1 MNSSWSD
8 AKLDQYRQTGDVDVD
23 QLVESV
29 LPESGNE
36 SIGRLGY
43 NDMLVLADQLIKT
56 PGLALVKQS
65 KLANRLRQKPAAL
78 VDYFD
83 PMPAPD
89 WVDPAKIQLGAKL
102 WQQNT
107 LPTLIVLYSA
117 SLPACYLIKNGIPAL
132 YQTDKLRKVDYIFQ
146 RIYETGLMLADT
158 MDPGGISV
166 IKDVNVD
173 ENELLLQALQNL
185 DSEGNWQQHGR
196 LCQREN
202 SESGIP
208 LEQQDV
214 QNEIDRL
221 AEKSTRYLWG
231 KGYLAAK
238 KVRFLHAS
246 MRYMLN
252 SPQRCCPFGHVDNP
266 KTLAES
272 LSHRDQAWDTKALG
286 VPINQEDLAYTLLT
300 FGYLIPRGLAKWGIP
315 ISLEEKE
322 AFLHLWKV
330 IGYVMGVEPELMTDN
345 WQEAKQLY
353 EQIERRQAGYSEEG
367 VMLTDTLMKFLANYL
382 PHVPGFSNRL
392 STVLMINQ
400 LGMESASCIIPESEI
415 NAINRWWRR
424 AFYWVAG
431 KLCRVFFGLRTRI
444 FKRFKYLGG
453 MTFGR
458 LHEVG
463 HHLIES
469 WRGAYIRQPFF
480 VPKDSTT
487 WVKTP
492 GFNAKHE
499 ENLKNWR
506 REIFF
511 AVAICLALLIVSI
524 FSFVAAFPLWLL
536 VGKSAFVKLI
546 IAALIGWV
554 CSMLLMNTWLPVIF
568 RKRPE
573 IRSQSLS

>member
-1 MNSSWSD
+1 MNNRWSD

-29 LPESGNE
+29 LPESGGE
-36 SIGRLGY
+36 SVGRLGY
-43 NDMLVLADQLIKT
+43 NDMLVLADQLIKS
-56 PGLALVKQS
+56 PELALVKQS
-65 KLANRLRQKPAAL
+65 KLASRLRQKPADL

-89 WVDPAKIQLGAKL
+89 WVDPAKIQLGAQL

-158 MDPGGISV
+158 MDPGGINV
-166 IKDVNVD
+166 INDADVD
-173 ENELLLQALQNL
+173 DNELLLQALQNL
-185 DSEGNWQQHGR
+185 DGEGHWQQQGR
-196 LCQREN
+196 VCQRSS
-202 SESGIP
+202 SESAKP
-208 LEQQDV
+208 LDQQDV
-214 QNEIDRL
+214 RHEMDRL

-246 MRYMLN
+246 MRFMLN
-252 SPQRCCPFGHVDNP
+252 SPQRHCPFGHADNP

-272 LSHRDQAWDTKALG
+272 LSQRDHAWDSKTLG

-315 ISLEEKE
+315 VSLEQKE

-330 IGYVMGVEPELMTDN
+330 IGYIMGVESELMTDD
-345 WQEAKQLY
+345 WQQAEQLY
-353 EQIERRQAGYSEEG
+353 EQIKQRQAGYSEEG
-367 VMLTDTLMKFLANYL
+367 IVLTDTLMKFLADYL
-382 PHVPGFSNRL
+382 PHVPGFADRL

-400 LGMESASCIIPESEI
+400 LGLESASHIIPESEI
-415 NAINRWWRR
+415 SATNRWWRR

-431 KLCRVFFGLRTRI
+431 KICRVFFALRTRI
-444 FKRFKYLGG
+444 FNRFKYLGG

-469 WRGAYIRQPFF
+469 WRGAYLRKPFF

-487 WVKTP
+487 WIKTP
-492 GFNAKHE
+492 GFNAEHAD
-499 ENLKNWR
+499 NLKKWR

-511 AVAICLALLIVSI
+511 AVAICLVVLIVSI
-524 FSFVAAFPLWLL
+524 FSFAAAFPLWLL
-536 VGKSAFVKLI
+536 VGKSAFVNLI
-546 IAALIGWV
+546 IAALIGWFS
-554 CSMLLMNTWLPVIF
+554 SMLLMNTWLPVIF
-568 RKRPE
+568 RRRPE
-573 IRSQSLS
+573 IESQNLS